1 MSISVSSRW
10 RTPKFDSAEP
20 NSTGV
25 SSPVAKRCGSH
36 AAPAASSSSSS
47 STAVVHDSPS
57 SLRARSGATFCSGA
71 IVAPRAV
78 RVKRTKPPPSRSST
92 PRKSPGIPTGQVSG
106 TAAILSVDSTWSMS
120 SSGSMPGRSYLL
132 TNVMSGIPRA
142 RAT

>member
-1 MSISVSSRW
+1 M
-10 RTPKFDSAEP
+10 
-20 NSTGV
+20 
-25 SSPVAKRCGSH
+25 AKRAGSQ

-57 SLRARSGATFCSGA
+57 SRRACSGETSSSGA

-78 RVKRTKPPPSRSST
+78 RVKRTKLPPSRSST
-92 PRKSPGIPTGQVSG
+92 PRKSPGMPTGHVSG
-106 TAAILSVDSTWSMS
+106 TAAIFSVSSTWSMS